1 MRGGFQPSPSGR
13 GRERSERVRDGRP
26 QRQALP
32 ALPSEKIQQSV
43 RQEQLEYYR
52 HQQKVEEPRREA
64 APARERGKEKA
75 VPALFGVVGR
85 KVA

>member
-1 MRGGFQPSPSGR
+1 LSTGWQ
-13 GRERSERVRDGRP
+13 RP
-26 QRQALP
+26 ALP

-43 RQEQLEYYR
+43 RQEQLEYHR
-52 HQQKVEEPRREA
+52 HQQQADEQRREA
-64 APARERGKEKA
+64 KPTNERGKEKA

>member
-1 MRGGFQPSPSGR
+1 
-13 GRERSERVRDGRP
+13 VRDGRP

-32 ALPSEKIQQSV
+32 ALPSEKVQQSV
-43 RQEQLEYYR
+43 RQEQLEYHR
-52 HQQKVEEPRREA
+52 HQQQAEEHRSEA
-64 APARERGKEKA
+64 KPVSAPAKEPAPANERKKDKA